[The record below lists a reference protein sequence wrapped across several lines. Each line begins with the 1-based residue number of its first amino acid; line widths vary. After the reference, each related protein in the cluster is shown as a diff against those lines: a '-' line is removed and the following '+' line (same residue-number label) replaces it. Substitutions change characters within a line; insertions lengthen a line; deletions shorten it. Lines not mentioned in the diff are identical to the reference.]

1 MCCPNWKLTPRMLC
15 QAYPTRFVSVNRYFA
30 RGVSR
35 KNHKDAMAHTIWCQS
50 QASSET
56 SVGGSPAGDVDFFCV
71 DSKLTDINK
80 LTWATIQ
87 RKKRRYPYFG
97 SGQFHS
103 IFTSN
108 FSQQSM
114 WRTIVRSSS
123 QHLKQRI
130 SVSVVPGWFV
140 LMSGCFP
147 IHTVVRLV
155 HPGCLGRKRK
165 HPQHHKLHRQPGRCK
180 SKKIVT
186 GTLCNNIVL
195 SVIWLVLQIR
205 SSSGFICERM
215 PNHWQEQLSLASWC
229 VSLAEQCNRHRPF
242 PAKKVPQRDPRRT
255 CGGFPS
261 GESERSDFPWCS
273 LA

>member
-1 MCCPNWKLTPRMLC
+1 MCCPNWKLTPGCYVKLT
-15 QAYPTRFVSVNRYFA
+15 Q
-30 RGVSR
+30 
-35 KNHKDAMAHTIWCQS
+35 HDLS
-50 QASSET
+50 Q
-56 SVGGSPAGDVDFFCV
+56 
-71 DSKLTDINK
+71 LTDILPGEWVGRTTRMPWHTPFGANLRLQARQALEVALQEMSTFFVWTANWQTSTNRHELPSK
-80 LTWATIQ
+80 E
-87 RKKRRYPYFG
+87 KRRYPYFG

-114 WRTIVRSSS
+114 WRTIIRSSS
-123 QHLKQRI
+123 PHLKQRI

-155 HPGCLGRKRK
+155 HAGCLGRKRK

-186 GTLCNNIVL
+186 GILCNNIVL

-242 PAKKVPQRDPRRT
+242 TAKKVPQRDPRRT
-255 CGGFPS
+255 CGGFPW